1 MLLDKQNVFDWQAA
15 LTASRASTDVIDLV
29 NARDLGGSFVDNP
42 NLKIRLTVT
51 TTFQSSGSSTL
62 TVSFQGSTDNSNWDT
77 YLSMPAVAKASLAA
91 GYQLDIPWP
100 DRLSGQSLPQ
110 YIRLNYTV
118 GTTDFTAG
126 ALSAYVI
133 LDRQK
138 NFAYRQAVNVQN

>member
-15 LTASRASTDVIDLV
+15 LTATRASTDVIDLV

-42 NLKIRLTVT
+42 NLKIRMTVVT
-51 TTFQSSGSSTL
+51 ALVSAGSSTL
-62 TVSFQGSTDNSNWDT
+62 AVAFQGSTDNSNWDT
-77 YLSMPAVAKASLAA
+77 YLTMPTVAKASLVA
-91 GYQLDIPWP
+91 GYTLDIPWP

-118 GTTDFTAG
+118 DTTDFTG
-126 ALSAYVI
+126 GTVSAYVV